1 MNELAGRNAIVTG
14 ASSGIGA
21 ATARRLAGA
30 GARVLLVARRIDRL
44 EELAAEIGGAAIP
57 VALDLGQAD
66 AAQALL
72 DVATARLGKV
82 DILVNNA
89 GILRTSHVDS
99 FDLAELEPLIAINYS
114 AVVRTSILFARAMQA
129 SGGGQIVNLSSIGA
143 SLTAAG
149 TGIYG
154 GLKAALERF
163 TDVLRI
169 ELAGSGVR
177 VGLIAPGTT
186 TTEIFADMKSRGAQG
201 WDEFIPPMVPDDI
214 ARAVLF
220 MCSQTGNANAAR
232 MHIYATSEAF

>member
-1 MNELAGRNAIVTG
+1 MTRLAGRNAIITG

-21 ATARRLAGA
+21 ATARRLAAA
-30 GARVLLVARRIDRL
+30 GARVMLVARRLDRL
-44 EELAAEIGGAAIP
+44 EELAAEIGEAAIP
-57 VALDLGQAD
+57 LALDLGEPQ

-72 DVATARLGKV
+72 DAATAHLGKV

-89 GILRTSHVDS
+89 GILRTSHIDA
-99 FDLAELEPLIAINYS
+99 FDLADLEPLIAINYT
-114 AVVRTSILFARAMQA
+114 AVVRASFLFARHMKAH
-129 SGGGQIVNLSSIGA
+129 GGGQIVNLSSIGA

-149 TGIYG
+149 TGVYG

-186 TTEIFADMKSRGAQG
+186 TTEIFADMKRKGEPC

-214 ARAVLF
+214 AKAVLF
-220 MCSQTGNANAAR
+220 MCEQTGNANAAR
-232 MHIYATSEAF
+232 IHIYATSEGF